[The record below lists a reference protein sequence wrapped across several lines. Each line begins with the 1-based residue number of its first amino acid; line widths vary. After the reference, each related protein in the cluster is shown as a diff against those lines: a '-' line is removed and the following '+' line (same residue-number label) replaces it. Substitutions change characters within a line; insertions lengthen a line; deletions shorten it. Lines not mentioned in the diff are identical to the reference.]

1 MLRGIAFHHAG
12 LVLQDRQFVEDS
24 FRNGDVSILL
34 STNTLA
40 MGVNLPAH
48 MVIVKSTEVSQILY
62 I

>member
-12 LVLQDRQFVEDS
+12 LVLQDRQIVEDS
-24 FRNGDVSILL
+24 FRNGGVPVLL

-48 MVIVKSTEVSQILY
+48 LVIVKSTEVSIKT
-62 I
+62 IF